1 MDPYEPPAP
10 GAAAPERP
18 PAPPEPGWGN
28 PGPGWGAPPV
38 DPVDPARGRRRS
50 ALWLGVVSLVLLVA
64 GIVTAFLGV
73 PLLLFG
79 GAGLLLIGL
88 GALLALA
95 GVGLAVAS
103 VVSALRARGGPA
115 TTRLLSVVPAAI
127 TVTIVGLLAGSFVIE
142 DRTTTPPVEPPRPR
156 PLSAGAPPVRVVETV
171 GELAGS
177 LHADDICTLLA
188 ARVRGPRCER
198 VNLHSII
205 VDDVR
210 LVRASDSRAV
220 VSYTGFY
227 ERGDSR
233 HRVRLVREAE
243 GWQLL
248 DLPGVRGPD
257 PCLDVE
263 RDPFTCAVE
272 VVGAPLASPG

>member
-28 PGPGWGAPPV
+28 PGPGWGEPPV
-38 DPVDPARGRRRS
+38 DLVDPARGRRRS
-50 ALWLGVVSLVLLVA
+50 ALWLGIVSLLLLLA
-64 GIVTAFLGV
+64 GIVIAFIGV

-79 GAGLLLIGL
+79 GAGAVFILF

-103 VVSALRARGGPA
+103 VVSALRASGGPV
-115 TTRLLSVVPAAI
+115 TTRVLAVLPAMLTLTA
-127 TVTIVGLLAGSFVIE
+127 VGLLGGSLLVE
-142 DRTTTPPVEPPRPR
+142 QPTTTPPVEPPRSR
-156 PLSAGAPPVRVVETV
+156 PLSAAAPPVRVVETV
-171 GELAGS
+171 GQLAGT
-177 LHADDICTLLA
+177 LDDEDICTLLA

-198 VNLHSII
+198 ENLHSII

-210 LVRASDSRAV
+210 LVRASDTRAI

-248 DLPGVRGPD
+248 DLPGIRQPD

-272 VVGAPLASPG
+272 VIGPP